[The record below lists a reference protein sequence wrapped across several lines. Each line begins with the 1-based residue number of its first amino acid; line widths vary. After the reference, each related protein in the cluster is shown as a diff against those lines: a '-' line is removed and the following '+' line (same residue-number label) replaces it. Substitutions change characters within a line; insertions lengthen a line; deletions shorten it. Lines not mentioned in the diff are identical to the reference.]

1 MLLLPLSQFLVEPLG
16 PVLIRAYEEAVEA
29 EGFSGFDILAA
40 VVKEEAFVGLHAG
53 VAEDILKEIGAR
65 LAILY
70 LIAAVRMS

>member
-1 MLLLPLSQFLVEPLG
+1 LSLPQLFAEPLG
-16 PVLIRAYEEAVEA
+16 PILIRAYEEAVET
-29 EGFSGFDILAA
+29 EGFSGLDILAA
-40 VVKEEAFVGLHAG
+40 VVEEKAFVGLHAG